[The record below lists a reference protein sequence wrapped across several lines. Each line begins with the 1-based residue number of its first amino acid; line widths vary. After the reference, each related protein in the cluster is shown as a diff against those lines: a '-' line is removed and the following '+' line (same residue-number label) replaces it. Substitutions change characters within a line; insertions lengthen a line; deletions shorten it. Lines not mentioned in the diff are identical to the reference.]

1 MNRLIVFDLD
11 GVLIDS
17 KEIHFNSLNL
27 ALNSVNPKYI
37 ISRAEQDSIY
47 EGLTTTAKLQIMT
60 RIKGLSP
67 DLYDIIWKTKQ
78 KYSSDMFLSVNE
90 DKELVSLFSFIKS
103 HGIKIAVASNS
114 IRDTLDNCL
123 TALGLID
130 LVDYSLS
137 NEDVKDPKPNSE
149 IYNRCI
155 EHFNT
160 KPSHVVIFED
170 SPVGREAAY
179 GSKAKVFEVDS
190 RSDLTLGNISDMI
203 EYLNGAICEQY

>member
-1 MNRLIVFDLD
+1 MHKLIIFDLD

-27 ALNSVNPKYI
+27 ALKLVDPKYI

-47 EGLTTTAKLQIMT
+47 EGLTTSAKLQIMT
-60 RIKGLSP
+60 RLKGLSP
-67 DLYDIIWKTKQ
+67 EFYDLIWKTKQ
-78 KYSSDMFLSVNE
+78 QYSSDMFLSVNE
-90 DKELVSLFSFIKS
+90 DRELVSLFNFIKS

-114 IRDTLDNCL
+114 IRTTLDNCL
-123 TALGLID
+123 SALGLID

-137 NEDVKDPKPNSE
+137 NEDVENPKPNSE

-155 EHFNT
+155 QRFNT
-160 KPSHVVIFED
+160 TPEHVVIFED

-179 GSKAKVFEVDS
+179 GSKARVFEVNN
-190 RSDLTLGNISDMI
+190 RSDLTLSNISDMI
-203 EYLNGAICEQY
+203 EYLNGVVNE

>member
-1 MNRLIVFDLD
+1 MHKLIIFDLD

-27 ALNSVNPKYI
+27 ALKLVDPKYI

-47 EGLTTTAKLQIMT
+47 EGLTTSAKLQIMT
-60 RIKGLSP
+60 RLKGLSP
-67 DLYDIIWKTKQ
+67 EFYDLIWKTKQ
-78 KYSSDMFLSVNE
+78 QYSSDMFLSVNE
-90 DKELVSLFSFIKS
+90 DRELVSLFNFIKS

-114 IRDTLDNCL
+114 IRTTLDNCL
-123 TALGLID
+123 SALGLID

-137 NEDVKDPKPNSE
+137 NEDVENPKPNSE

-155 EHFNT
+155 QRFNT
-160 KPSHVVIFED
+160 TPEHVVIFED

-179 GSKAKVFEVDS
+179 GSKARVFEVNN
-190 RSDLTLGNISDMI
+190 RSDLTLSNISDMI
-203 EYLNGAICEQY
+203 EYLNGVVDE